1 MNGSSLDPLPAGAFA
16 LALAGLPGMG
26 PARLHCLIVKWG
38 PAAAWARVVAGQ
50 EGRPPPPLGRPARRP
65 WSVVAGAF
73 DVAGAWRECRRR
85 GVEVTWPGHERWPKV
100 FVADPRP
107 PGVLFWRGD
116 LSALAGP
123 AVALVGTRHA
133 TPEGRSVAFELAFD
147 LAAAGVTV
155 VSGLALGIDGAA
167 HAGALEAWDR
177 RAGEGAGVGPTVGV
191 AASGVDVVYPRRH
204 AQLWSR
210 MVTSGAVVSET
221 PPGGAPASWRFPAR
235 NRIIVAL
242 VAMVV
247 IVESHTSGGSLV
259 TAEAALARGTEVRAV
274 PGPVRAP
281 SSAGTNQFLVDGAA
295 PVRHAGDILDGL
307 GMLDVWPPRW
317 TRPNGVGTD
326 LDLEH
331 RRVLASLGW
340 HPIASGTVVERCGL
354 PLGTVGRCLDDLEE
368 AGLAGRA
375 GGQWTRIA
383 AASAGSGA
391 ARPKGAQKR

>member
-1 MNGSSLDPLPAGAFA
+1 MNGSSLDPLPGGAFA

-38 PAAAWARVVAGQ
+38 PTAAWARVVAGQ

-155 VSGLALGIDGAA
+155 VSGLALGIDGRLTPAPSKPGTGGPGRA
-167 HAGALEAWDR
+167 RAWGR
-177 RAGEGAGVGPTVGV
+177 PRGLRPAVSMWSTRAVTPSSGAG
-191 AASGVDVVYPRRH
+191 
-204 AQLWSR
+204 W
-210 MVTSGAVVSET
+210 
-221 PPGGAPASWRFPAR
+221 
-235 NRIIVAL
+235 
-242 VAMVV
+242 
-247 IVESHTSGGSLV
+247 
-259 TAEAALARGTEVRAV
+259 
-274 PGPVRAP
+274 
-281 SSAGTNQFLVDGAA
+281 
-295 PVRHAGDILDGL
+295 
-307 GMLDVWPPRW
+307 
-317 TRPNGVGTD
+317 
-326 LDLEH
+326 
-331 RRVLASLGW
+331 
-340 HPIASGTVVERCGL
+340 
-354 PLGTVGRCLDDLEE
+354 
-368 AGLAGRA
+368 
-375 GGQWTRIA
+375 
-383 AASAGSGA
+383 
-391 ARPKGAQKR
+391 